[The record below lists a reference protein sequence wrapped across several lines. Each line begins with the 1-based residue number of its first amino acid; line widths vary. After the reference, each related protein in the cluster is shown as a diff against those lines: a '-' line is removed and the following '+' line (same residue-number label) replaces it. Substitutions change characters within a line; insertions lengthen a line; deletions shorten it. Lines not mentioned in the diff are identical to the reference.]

1 MVEIIKSFVRWVT
14 RNLVVQGPIW
24 AIWSS
29 KLQESLYWK
38 IQRNVVEERSFQ
50 SKVNSTFSRLEILH
64 GPFQGMVYP
73 KAESCGS
80 ALWPKLIGT
89 YERELQE
96 GIEQL
101 LNRSYQNIFDWG
113 CAEGFYLVGL
123 GMRNDKAQ
131 LFGIEPEDRAR
142 VLCQDLAKQN
152 RLASTRLQL
161 LPSAKL
167 ADFSEQLSEPSL
179 IISDC
184 EGYEEELFAEH
195 LDLLHNSDLVIEC
208 HDHLIKGITDKLILK
223 FEPTHKVTV
232 ITSETRSSADIP
244 ANIRTEIS
252 KRFNSTEIT
261 RLIDE
266 GRPGTMKWIIA
277 ESRK

>member
-89 YERELQE
+89 GR
-96 GIEQL
+96 
-101 LNRSYQNIFDWG
+101 
-113 CAEGFYLVGL
+113 
-123 GMRNDKAQ
+123 
-131 LFGIEPEDRAR
+131 
-142 VLCQDLAKQN
+142 
-152 RLASTRLQL
+152 
-161 LPSAKL
+161 
-167 ADFSEQLSEPSL
+167 
-179 IISDC
+179 
-184 EGYEEELFAEH
+184 GYE
-195 LDLLHNSDLVIEC
+195 N
-208 HDHLIKGITDKLILK
+208 
-223 FEPTHKVTV
+223 
-232 ITSETRSSADIP
+232 
-244 ANIRTEIS
+244 
-252 KRFNSTEIT
+252 
-261 RLIDE
+261 
-266 GRPGTMKWIIA
+266 
-277 ESRK
+277 